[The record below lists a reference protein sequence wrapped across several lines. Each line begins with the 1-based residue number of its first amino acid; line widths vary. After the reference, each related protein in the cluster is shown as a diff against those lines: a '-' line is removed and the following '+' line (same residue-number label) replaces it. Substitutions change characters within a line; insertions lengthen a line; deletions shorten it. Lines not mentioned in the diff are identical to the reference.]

1 MWKAE
6 ADTSYR
12 CHTEVTHS
20 QMEVFN
26 FQVPYSYRETWT
38 RAHPFWEFCTL
49 FNRPEQCWDLGAH
62 SAASLPYQN
71 FTQDLWYKVH
81 YSPRWPFQKLLQ
93 ELITSVHN
101 YICSQRCWSQHG
113 SGTNAPYTFSYIY
126 QLIFSNRIKRV
137 KRKFAERSREK
148 ESSML
153 KWLTLI
159 CDTKAQGCCLSSLQ
173 QLMGGKGEN
182 LAFRSFVLN
191 CNSKTCWNQLEV
203 FLCTDDIYRIW
214 KVIFHLISII
224 YRSLNTS
231 VCSAGEYLPL
241 PDYRKYFTHVCERSW
256 N

>member
-38 RAHPFWEFCTL
+38 RAYPFWEFCTL

-113 SGTNAPYTFSYIY
+113 SGTNAPHTFSYIY
-126 QLIFSNRIKRV
+126 QLIFSNRINLLNVAGKR
-137 KRKFAERSREK
+137 RAP
-148 ESSML
+148 
-153 KWLTLI
+153 
-159 CDTKAQGCCLSSLQ
+159 
-173 QLMGGKGEN
+173 
-182 LAFRSFVLN
+182 
-191 CNSKTCWNQLEV
+191 CWNGSHW
-203 FLCTDDIYRIW
+203 F
-214 KVIFHLISII
+214 VIQRHEDVVSAP
-224 YRSLNTS
+224 
-231 VCSAGEYLPL
+231 CSSWWGA
-241 PDYRKYFTHVCERSW
+241 KERTWPSGALF
-256 N
+256 